1 VELKDQVEQVVVE
14 QQDFLDL
21 VMVKQEQKTLAVVV
35 EELEHL
41 EQTQEVLVVKE
52 S

>member
-1 VELKDQVEQVVVE
+1 
-14 QQDFLDL
+14 
-21 VMVKQEQKTLAVVV
+21 MVKQEQKTLAVAV

-52 S
+52 L